1 MLARPHKKYPIFTD
15 IMGPYLGL
23 NLILY
28 YLSQLNKVN
37 NEKKNQ
43 GSSSATRKAR
53 RIWLT
58 QKKNFYNSLYVIV
71 L

>member
-1 MLARPHKKYPIFTD
+1 MLARPHKKYPIFTG

-23 NLILY
+23 DHILY

-43 GSSSATRKAR
+43 GSLATRKAR
-53 RIWLT
+53 RIWLGNS
-58 QKKNFYNSLYVIV
+58 KKFYNSIYVIV